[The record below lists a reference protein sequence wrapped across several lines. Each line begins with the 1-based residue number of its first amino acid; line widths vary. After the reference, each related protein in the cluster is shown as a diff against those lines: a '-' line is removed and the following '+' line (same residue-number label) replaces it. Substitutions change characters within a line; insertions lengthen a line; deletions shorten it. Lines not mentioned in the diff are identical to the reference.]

1 MTKPSLFVV
10 FEGQTEGELDS
21 KQNDWLSER
30 ENPTHIIKITDE
42 LLTAE
47 MSAPPDRFSRSIQY
61 HEYIVVNR
69 TDAEPSKEP
78 TAPAVRPPA
87 VLSRT
92 TGPEAA
98 TRRGGP
104 MKSLHGSRH
113 DPGETE
119 TKK

>member
-42 LLTAE
+42 RLTVE
-47 MSAPPDRFSRSIQY
+47 MSAPSLRHAPISSPDRFSRSIQY

-69 TDAEPSKEP
+69 TDDAEPSKEP
-78 TAPAVRPPA
+78 TV
-87 VLSRT
+87 
-92 TGPEAA
+92 GP
-98 TRRGGP
+98 
-104 MKSLHGSRH
+104 S
-113 DPGETE
+113 
-119 TKK
+119 